1 MIIYRAQISGKEA
14 RVGRLLI
21 KNKVALSNILSLT
34 AETDYS
40 LDDASEMTPHGDL
53 FSATKKGI
61 TRKVKEQFKHHGFK
75 LEDCAI
81 VENFN
86 AIRINSTTETR

>member
-21 KNKVALSNILSLT
+21 KNKVALSNILNLT
-34 AETDYS
+34 AQTDHS
-40 LDDASEMTPHGDL
+40 LDNAMEAMPHGDL

-61 TRKVKEQFKHHGFK
+61 TRKVKEQFKYNGFK
-75 LEDCAI
+75 LKDCAI

-86 AIRINSTTETR
+86 AIKINSTTEVR